1 MWNTPTKQELA
12 KLPKLY
18 ETEHIGTAD
27 KQIFL
32 HFFMGGCDWY
42 IAEYDAENELFF
54 GFTVLNN
61 DYDMAEW
68 GYISFQELRQLKH
81 SFIEVDRDL
90 YWDIKKASDVEQIV
104 KAGGV

>member
-1 MWNTPTKQELA
+1 
-12 KLPKLY
+12 
-18 ETEHIGTAD
+18 
-27 KQIFL
+27 
-32 HFFMGGCDWY
+32 
-42 IAEYDAENELFF
+42 
-54 GFTVLNN
+54 VLNN
-61 DYDMAEW
+61 DLEMAEW

>member
-42 IAEYDAENELFF
+42 IAE
-54 GFTVLNN
+54 
-61 DYDMAEW
+61 
-68 GYISFQELRQLKH
+68 
-81 SFIEVDRDL
+81 
-90 YWDIKKASDVEQIV
+90 
-104 KAGGV
+104 